1 MKARYLLY
9 FSYIGTTFRSSEK
22 LWMKMGRNYPD
33 PESVQG
39 IMEIALLKFKSENYP
54 AVNLSSRTDGGVHAL
69 NTSAHIDLVLRSGT
83 KLYHQDS
90 IPYELNKFFLK
101 RDISIFVKKA
111 IRVNDHFSA
120 RRNAISRT
128 YLYRFAVLREGLSEK
143 ESIGQYIPIEE
154 WKRCLFIRPK
164 QFDIEKFKEAAKYF
178 EGYHDFTTFKKFD
191 KLKQHKHN
199 RRYIYSIN
207 VRPGQPIV
215 TSYTNTQTR
224 YFDYWDV
231 EIKGHSF
238 VHNQIRR
245 MVGSLITVASGK
257 IEPKDIKL
265 MLQIPSKHSWISQI
279 ASIPANGLYLCN
291 VEYKPEDLIYNA
303 VNDNKIVT
311 EN

>member
-1 MKARYLLY
+1 MKARYLLF

-22 LWMKMGRNYPD
+22 LWIKMGRQYPD

-69 NTSAHIDLVLRSGT
+69 NTSAHIDLVPRSGA
-83 KLYHQDS
+83 KLFHQDT
-90 IPYELNKFFLK
+90 IPYELNKYFLK
-101 RDISIFVKKA
+101 RDISIFVKEA
-111 IRVNDHFSA
+111 IRVNNDFSA

-128 YLYRFAVLREGLSEK
+128 YLYSKMLIIGLQFSEK
-143 ESIGQYIPIEE
+143 VYQ
-154 WKRCLFIRPK
+154 KKPK

-224 YFDYWDV
+224 NFDYWDV

-279 ASIPANGLYLCN
+279 TSIPPNGLYLCN
-291 VEYKPEDLIYNA
+291 VEYKPEDLIYNSK
-303 VNDNKIVT
+303 NDNEIVSG
-311 EN
+311 N